1 MVPHYSS
8 ICFSRPFF
16 PFLLLHTSTCIWDDR
31 AAGVLP
37 PSHIFLSEA
46 IKVCLQCSPETHI
59 HKKSCSQLLLA
70 GRVGASHFGEKNA
83 FTSVPVSMINS
94 KGEPTVCLGVLLCCG
109 GRRSWNSKARERQM
123 SGCHYTGCVDLNIP
137 LFFAPFVFCGS
148 DLRAAIGCSTARA
161 EQIVA
166 NPWKRKCFFGI
177 ENLKC
182 FYSEFEGPAMTQGIM
197 IPRFQNCL
205 NF

>member
-1 MVPHYSS
+1 MVEEEAGTAKREKDKCLVVITPAVST
-8 ICFSRPFF
+8 
-16 PFLLLHTSTCIWDDR
+16 LTS
-31 AAGVLP
+31 
-37 PSHIFLSEA
+37 
-46 IKVCLQCSPETHI
+46 
-59 HKKSCSQLLLA
+59 
-70 GRVGASHFGEKNA
+70 
-83 FTSVPVSMINS
+83 
-94 KGEPTVCLGVLLCCG
+94 
-109 GRRSWNSKARERQM
+109 
-123 SGCHYTGCVDLNIP
+123 P

-166 NPWKRKCFFGI
+166 NPWKRKCFFWI

-182 FYSEFEGPAMTQGIM
+182 FSSEFEGPAMTQGIM